1 MSDPLLPEDDSA
13 EDFDWEQWPTE
24 RSRLVDSVKSLK
36 QQLETF
42 GRPELEGLRQASAKF
57 LADMENVISA
67 GDAEYSRLHPG
78 AQFEPS

>member
-1 MSDPLLPEDDSA
+1 MSEPVLPPDSA
-13 EDFDWEQWPTE
+13 DEFDWEQWPTE
-24 RSRLVDSVKSLK
+24 RLRLVDSVKSLK
-36 QQLETF
+36 QQLDTF
-42 GRPELEGLRQASAKF
+42 DRPELEALRQASAKF

>member
-1 MSDPLLPEDDSA
+1 MSEPLLPPDSA
-13 EDFDWEQWPTE
+13 DEFDWEQWPTE
-24 RSRLVDSVKSLK
+24 RLRLVDSVKSLK

-42 GRPELEGLRQASAKF
+42 DRPELERLRQASAKF

>member
-1 MSDPLLPEDDSA
+1 MSEPLLSPDSA
-13 EDFDWEQWPTE
+13 DEFDWEQWPTE
-24 RSRLVDSVKSLK
+24 RLRLVDSVKSLK
-36 QQLETF
+36 QQLDTLD
-42 GRPELEGLRQASAKF
+42 RPELEGLRQASAKF

>member
-1 MSDPLLPEDDSA
+1 MSEPLLPLDSA
-13 EDFDWEQWPTE
+13 DEFDWEQWPTE

-36 QQLETF
+36 QQLEIF
-42 GRPELEGLRQASAKF
+42 DRPELEGLRQASAKF